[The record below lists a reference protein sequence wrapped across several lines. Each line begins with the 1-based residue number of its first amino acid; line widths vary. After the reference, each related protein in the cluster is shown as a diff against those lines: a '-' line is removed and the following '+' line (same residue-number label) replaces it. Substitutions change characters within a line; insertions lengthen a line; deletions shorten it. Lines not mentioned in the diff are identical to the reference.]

1 MPDDFQDR
9 YEIISRIGS
18 GGVGA
23 VYKAKDTRLGRMVAV
38 KRLLPPDESED
49 QAKLG
54 SDLIK
59 EARALSAF
67 QHPNIITVFD
77 YGEDEDGLYI
87 IMELLEGETVEE
99 LAQKSQLH
107 VDTLTELAEQ
117 CLEGLTVAHGRN
129 LLHRDLK
136 PSNIFVT
143 QVTGGEAQVK
153 LLDFGLAKFSSQ
165 PALQTV
171 DQSRSILGSIYFMAP
186 EQFLRQPL
194 DARCD
199 LYQLG
204 CVFFYA
210 LASEYAFD
218 GETTAAVM
226 DAHLDHTP
234 KDLATLRPDVP
245 EEFRDWVMSMIAR
258 EPDDRPK
265 TAAKALQQLRVIAQ
279 KLGLP
284 AQPPLEEEPQTG
296 QVVVQTPTAAVGMSA
311 TEAFLQ
317 KQQEQNEKKAAA
329 KEVAAKQ
336 VSTPVWIAGIAL
348 LAIVFIGVIVSSLKS
363 GNADDKTGSTRQEK
377 PDTKNTIAPV
387 SSGEPQVELLFDGR
401 RGLYKTGLEGAP
413 EIAQLYDQI
422 GRWKDLSPVGGE
434 AFATFEDTANRHLDA
449 AQPTYQRNRVTP
461 DAEMTFGLRFLGR
474 QYLRIDPSTDGGSG
488 LSDEARFAGGVS
500 FFVFAKPRSPV
511 AGYAS
516 LINSK
521 RMDGPDP
528 TGAPVNGEFF
538 SIYTGEN
545 EIGFLL
551 DTGGAVL
558 ANNSVSVPREPRDPA
573 LCEVSISNDR
583 KTVRVTSWSSS
594 GKIVSEEE
602 AVFPT
607 PIYFTP
613 VFQLGGLNGYPEAD
627 GKLHSLNGFIF
638 GARVVS
644 GSGRTKEYR
653 SAIAKDMWD
662 ASTLEGSPIKDIPEE
677 DIITPP
683 ASWALHLWLDARKG
697 TFSDS
702 RKTVAAPG
710 SPVAVW
716 EDSARKGG
724 LNSAVLPG
732 FRQENAPS
740 LREVDL
746 VGVGVAEGAKR
757 LGIVFDGKES
767 LVVGAPGSTPFDSE
781 VGAPPAAIFIS
792 YQPFDGGG
800 TILSTPA
807 PDPASNGYLTDTFTA
822 FSTDGLLNSMTG
834 IVGGKTLENL
844 PSVSYSKER
853 SKNGHAEP
861 LPGGLRVVEIFSPE
875 RQNKMGPRCLVW
887 DSNGEPIE
895 GVLASAEIKRLVSHF
910 LVLGSSPLN
919 DADALAAGLPPFKGA
934 IFEVLIYAGMEP
946 SRNHRDSVRDY
957 LLRRR

>member
-210 LASEYAFD
+210 LTSEYAFD

-329 KEVAAKQ
+329 KDVAAKQ

-348 LAIVFIGVIVSSLKS
+348 LAIVFIGVIVSSLK
-363 GNADDKTGSTRQEK
+363 AEMLMIKPVPHDKKSRTQKIR
-377 PDTKNTIAPV
+377 IAPV
-387 SSGEPQVELLFDGR
+387 SSGNHR
-401 RGLYKTGLEGAP
+401 SNSYSMA
-413 EIAQLYDQI
+413 
-422 GRWKDLSPVGGE
+422 
-434 AFATFEDTANRHLDA
+434 DA
-449 AQPTYQRNRVTP
+449 
-461 DAEMTFGLRFLGR
+461 
-474 QYLRIDPSTDGGSG
+474 
-488 LSDEARFAGGVS
+488 
-500 FFVFAKPRSPV
+500 
-511 AGYAS
+511 
-516 LINSK
+516 
-521 RMDGPDP
+521 
-528 TGAPVNGEFF
+528 
-538 SIYTGEN
+538 
-545 EIGFLL
+545 
-551 DTGGAVL
+551 
-558 ANNSVSVPREPRDPA
+558 
-573 LCEVSISNDR
+573 
-583 KTVRVTSWSSS
+583 
-594 GKIVSEEE
+594 
-602 AVFPT
+602 
-607 PIYFTP
+607 
-613 VFQLGGLNGYPEAD
+613 
-627 GKLHSLNGFIF
+627 
-638 GARVVS
+638 
-644 GSGRTKEYR
+644 
-653 SAIAKDMWD
+653 
-662 ASTLEGSPIKDIPEE
+662 
-677 DIITPP
+677 
-683 ASWALHLWLDARKG
+683 
-697 TFSDS
+697 
-702 RKTVAAPG
+702 
-710 SPVAVW
+710 
-716 EDSARKGG
+716 
-724 LNSAVLPG
+724 
-732 FRQENAPS
+732 
-740 LREVDL
+740 
-746 VGVGVAEGAKR
+746 
-757 LGIVFDGKES
+757 
-767 LVVGAPGSTPFDSE
+767 GSTRP
-781 VGAPPAAIFIS
+781 V
-792 YQPFDGGG
+792 
-800 TILSTPA
+800 
-807 PDPASNGYLTDTFTA
+807 
-822 FSTDGLLNSMTG
+822 
-834 IVGGKTLENL
+834 
-844 PSVSYSKER
+844 
-853 SKNGHAEP
+853 
-861 LPGGLRVVEIFSPE
+861 
-875 RQNKMGPRCLVW
+875 
-887 DSNGEPIE
+887 
-895 GVLASAEIKRLVSHF
+895 
-910 LVLGSSPLN
+910 
-919 DADALAAGLPPFKGA
+919 
-934 IFEVLIYAGMEP
+934 
-946 SRNHRDSVRDY
+946 
-957 LLRRR
+957 